1 VSPADH
7 ISNAESILA
16 ESGNAFDRDTRALAI
31 AEAQAHATIALAS
44 IAAITHATLIE
55 IRSNL
60 EALR

>member
-1 VSPADH
+1 MSPADH
-7 ISNAESILA
+7 IKEAESILA
-16 ESGNAFDRDTRALAI
+16 ESSRDCDRPTRAFAI

-44 IAAITHATLIE
+44 IAAVTHATLIE